1 MANSNTIIK
10 GDELMLFD
18 ANNKALAWATSH
30 TLTITG
36 NTVDISTK
44 DHGFWG
50 ASEVGNLTWEITSE
64 NLYCDDN
71 YDELFDIMIA
81 KEPVTV
87 AFAKVSNYDE
97 NGLTSVGGSVS
108 EWTPDTT
115 NYRSGQ
121 AVITSLT
128 VNANTG
134 ENATYSVTFTGAGP
148 LVKATTNP

>member
-1 MANSNTIIK
+1 MPNTILK

-18 ANNKALAWATSH
+18 ANGDALAFATSH

-36 NTVDISTK
+36 NTVDVATK

-50 ASEVGNLTWEITSE
+50 SQEVGNLTWELTSE
-64 NLYCDDN
+64 NLYTITD
-71 YDELFDIMIA
+71 YDKLFDIMIA

-87 AFAKVSNYDE
+87 AFAQVSNYSA
-97 NGLTSVGGSVS
+97 NGLVDVGGDVS
-108 EWTPDTT
+108 AWEPDTT

-121 AVITSLT
+121 AVISSLT

-148 LVKATTNP
+148 LTKATTTP